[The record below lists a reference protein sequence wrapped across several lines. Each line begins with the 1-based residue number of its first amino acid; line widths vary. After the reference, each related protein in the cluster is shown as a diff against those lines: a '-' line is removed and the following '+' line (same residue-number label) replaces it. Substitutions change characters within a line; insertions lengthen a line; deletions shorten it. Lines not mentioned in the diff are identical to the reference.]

1 MWAYIGN
8 LPCDGWDLPPRND
21 TMVKEA
27 YCLPA

>member
-8 LPCDGWDLPPRND
+8 LPCDGWDLPTMTD